1 MVNLYGE
8 KYSILGDKMKI
19 VGREREKD
27 CLMQCLLSKRPEFVA
42 VYGRRRVG
50 KTYLIKEFFNNNF
63 SFYAT
68 GIANEKTT
76 GQLKAFHSSLAK
88 YGYEDKKQPSDWFE
102 AFEILRKML
111 DGDKLYREPINN
123 KRVIFLDE
131 LPWMDTAKS
140 DFKSAFEYFWNSYAS
155 SKEDIMLIV
164 CGSAT
169 SWIMNN
175 LIYDRKGFHNR
186 ITRHIHLAP
195 FSLAECEE
203 FFKYNNIVMNRS
215 QMIESYMIFG
225 GVPYYLNLLDSRLS
239 LMQNVDE
246 LCFKEYGN
254 LHDEYYSL
262 FYSLFNKPGKHMV
275 ILESLA
281 KNPYGLTRNQLS
293 KVGEIG
299 GGSVLTKDLRELQE
313 CGFIRRFNKLTQKD
327 EESFYQLIDPFV
339 LFSILFLNNK
349 TLKSWKEHI
358 NTPGYYSWRGKS
370 FEIVCLNHTHQI
382 KQALGISGI
391 ETDEFAWHSS
401 HKDNGAQIDLLIAR
415 KDGVINL
422 CEMKFTNEAYSLDS
436 DEYEKILNRM
446 SLFRK
451 ETGTNDAILITLI
464 CGGGYKRNKYSE
476 IIQNVITGD
485 DLFRQ

>member
-1 MVNLYGE
+1 
-8 KYSILGDKMKI
+8 MKI
-19 VGREREKD
+19 IGREREKD
-27 CLMQCLLSKRPEFVA
+27 CLMQCLLSKRPEFVV

-68 GIANEKTT
+68 GIANKKTM
-76 GQLKAFHSSLAK
+76 GQLKAFHSSLIM
-88 YGYEDKKQPSDWFE
+88 YGYEDKKLPSDWFE

-111 DGDKLYREPINN
+111 DDDKLYREPINN

-131 LPWMDTAKS
+131 LPWMDTARS
-140 DFKSAFEYFWNSYAS
+140 DFKSAFEYFWNSYVS
-155 SKEDIMLIV
+155 SKEDILLVV

-169 SWIMNN
+169 SWIINN
-175 LIYDRKGFHNR
+175 LIYDQKGFHNR
-186 ITRHIHLAP
+186 ITRRIHLAP
-195 FSLAECEE
+195 FSLRECEE
-203 FFKYNNIVMNRS
+203 FFRFNSMVMTRS

-246 LCFKEYGN
+246 LCFKEYGD
-254 LHDEYYSL
+254 LHDEYNSL
-262 FYSLFNKPGKHMV
+262 FYSLFNKPGKHMA
-275 ILESLA
+275 ILEALA
-281 KNPYGLTRNQLS
+281 NNPYGLTRTQLS
-293 KVGEIG
+293 EVEEIG

-313 CGFIRRFNKLTQKD
+313 CGFIRRFNKLKQKD

-339 LFSILFLNNK
+339 LFSILFLNKK
-349 TLKSWKEHI
+349 TLKSWKEYI

-370 FEIVCLNHTHQI
+370 FEIVCINHIPQI

-401 HKDNGAQIDLLIAR
+401 NKENGAQIDLLLSR

-422 CEMKFTNEAYSLDS
+422 CEMKFTNEAYTLDH

-446 SLFRK
+446 SQFRM
-451 ETGTNDAILITLI
+451 ETRTDYALHVTLI
-464 CGGGYKRNKYSE
+464 CGSGYKRNKYSE

-485 DLFRQ
+485 DLFK